1 MIGILI
7 IIPVIILA
15 AVSLVSVV
23 VSTRA
28 HIGVEEISF
37 DKSVLEIAFNENI
50 YDINDF
56 LTVTILPDRAS
67 DKTCTWEISNVSCFD
82 DVYRQEYEYYLE
94 HKDDENASVKEV
106 LPPVTLVDA
115 YGSAVDENTTGLF
128 KVNSGCAF
136 VISGMA
142 ETYTA
147 SCTVSVVDDVLKAVE
162 VKGASSLSES
172 KNALLSIFVSPVGA
186 TYERVEWISYDENVL
201 TIDENGAVNALKA
214 GSANVVAR
222 VYTSDNEYVE
232 SAPYEI
238 NVAKNVTLLGTD
250 VSAHERRIALSAFG
264 VNASEIINTVN
275 CTIDGEFIVIADDK
289 TEANFETANGVCTV
303 TVTDGVQIKNKNL
316 YAYDDER
323 ESFVFSVGD
332 KLALQ
337 AVWKSAFKSDEIVA
351 SWAVDD
357 SEIATVDSNGVLSA
371 LKDGV
376 VKVTVTVGD
385 SSDEIEIMVRSKV
398 ATVILDKTKDE
409 FKEIGLAL
417 EYVIPTLRYSDVS
430 AGTLTANY
438 IDVELAFPTPTT
450 DKELFY
456 DAFTFTLL
464 ENGEVSDK
472 GYFDGNR
479 LFFNHDKVTEKTE
492 LTVKVSAKYPRYEG
506 SKLTTDSVNIKVV
519 NGVAIDSYA
528 ALRKTAD
535 ARQNNMVLVKNVT
548 LYDVPEGQFDGDSSK
563 CVYKKQE
570 SSQLHLY
577 KSLYGNGYI
586 FSAESGQLTCN
597 MSALAYVKGNDVL
610 ISNVIMRA
618 NRTVKDIITAEDT
631 EGLKGVC
638 VLAGPLDNGEYT
650 GDRDS
655 FGNDKF
661 VRGNRSE
668 YCIFENADVL
678 YKAFVCETYL
688 NGCIFRNSCNVGIY
702 TRAWAVYSYAA
713 MYTHLTMENC
723 VMSNLTGLSLNLD
736 FNKYSAQGEAHRDQ
750 LIAEGRVTTFTQK
763 GFLDIYNW
771 QPVSTMKFLPDTA
784 IGTGSTE
791 IALAQM
797 INALLREKITDKSL
811 DNFRYSYNREEYFHL
826 GFMSTGMLDKSCLSG
841 SIQDKRLTTFT
852 SDMVSGIGDLVENTC
867 YFFVYD
873 NKTEDITPASTY
885 TVNKKLINRLHGVG
899 VEYGESVS
907 FDFNK

>member
-15 AVSLVSVV
+15 TVSLVSVV

-37 DKSVLEIAFNENI
+37 DKSVLEIAFSENV

-82 DVYRQEYEYYLE
+82 DVYRREYEYYLE
-94 HKDDENASVKEV
+94 HQNDDNASVKEV

-142 ETYTA
+142 ETFTA

-162 VKGASSLSES
+162 VKGADSLSES
-172 KNALLSIFVSPVGA
+172 GNALLSMSVSPVGA
-186 TYERVEWISYDENVL
+186 TFERVEWISSDENVL
-201 TIDENGAVNALKA
+201 TVDANGAVNAFKA
-214 GSANVVAR
+214 GSATVIAR
-222 VYTSDNEYVE
+222 VYTSDEEYID

-238 NVAKNVTLLGTD
+238 TVEKNVTLLGAD
-250 VSAHERRIALSAFG
+250 VATHERRIALSAFG
-264 VNASEIINTVN
+264 VNASDIINTVN
-275 CTIDGEFIVIADDK
+275 CTIDGEYIVIADDK
-289 TEANFETANGVCTV
+289 TEANFETANGVCTL
-303 TVTDGVQIKNKNL
+303 TVTDGMQIKNKNL
-316 YAYDDER
+316 YAYDEER

-351 SWAVDD
+351 SWVVDD
-357 SEIATVDSNGVLSA
+357 SEIATVDEFGTLTA

-376 VKVTVTVGD
+376 VKVAVTVGAF
-385 SSDEIEIMVRSKV
+385 SDEIEIMIRSKV

-438 IDVELAFPTPTT
+438 IDVELAFPTPAE
-450 DKELFY
+450 DKESFY

-479 LFFNHDKVTEKTE
+479 LFFNHDKVTGKTE

-506 SKLTTDSVNIKVV
+506 SKLTTDSVDIKVV

-535 ARQNNMVLVKNVT
+535 ARQENMVLVKNIT

-563 CVYKKQE
+563 CVYE
-570 SSQLHLY
+570 SNYASQLHIY
-577 KSLYGNGYI
+577 KSLYGNGNI
-586 FSAESGQLTCN
+586 FSAESGQLTNN
-597 MSALAYVKGNDVL
+597 MSGLVYVKGNDVL
-610 ISNVIMRA
+610 ISNIIMRA
-618 NRTVKDIITAEDT
+618 NRAVKDIITSEDT

-638 VLAGPLDNGEYT
+638 VMAGALYG
-650 GDRDS
+650 GDGGPDQS
-655 FGNDKF
+655 AF

-678 YKAFVCETYL
+678 YKALTCETYL
-688 NGCIFRNSCNVGIY
+688 VGCIFRNSSGVGIY
-702 TRAWAVYSYAA
+702 TRAWARNKTTT
-713 MYTHLTMENC
+713 MYTYLTMENC
-723 VMSNLTGLSLNLD
+723 VMSNLTGLSLSLD
-736 FNKYSAQGEAHRDQ
+736 FNEYSAQGEEHRDR
-750 LIAEGRVTTFTQK
+750 LIAEGRVTTFHQK

-771 QPVSTMKFLPDTA
+771 QPISTMRFLPDTA
-784 IGTGSTE
+784 IGQGSAE

-811 DNFRYSYNREEYFHL
+811 DSYRYSYNRDEYFHL

-841 SIQDKRLTTFT
+841 SIQDKRITTFT
-852 SDMVSGIGDLVENTC
+852 SDMVPGVGDLVENTC

-885 TVNKKLINRLHGVG
+885 TINKKLINRLHGVG
-899 VEYGESVS
+899 VEYGEPVQFS
-907 FDFNK
+907 FI